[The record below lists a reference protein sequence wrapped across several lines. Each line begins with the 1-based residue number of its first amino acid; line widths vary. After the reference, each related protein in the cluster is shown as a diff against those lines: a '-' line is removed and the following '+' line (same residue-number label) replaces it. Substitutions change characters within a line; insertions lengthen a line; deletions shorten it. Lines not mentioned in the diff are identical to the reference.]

1 MHIWYAR
8 APEEQKLIHLA
19 QIERRALAQMN
30 LASKSVK
37 GSWLVFCVALLN
49 CSHTVSFLNAINYV
63 MAHSLLLPRRALCT
77 RVFNVT
83 SRSCD
88 LAAEAAAATKGL
100 LSLQPARVPEENAAA
115 QADQSANRLVP
126 PPKQKATEHSPSSA

>member
-1 MHIWYAR
+1 L
-8 APEEQKLIHLA
+8 P
-19 QIERRALAQMN
+19 
-30 LASKSVK
+30 
-37 GSWLVFCVALLN
+37 
-49 CSHTVSFLNAINYV
+49 FLNGINYV
-63 MAHSLLLPRRALCT
+63 MAHPLLLPRRALCT

-88 LAAEAAAATKGL
+88 LAAEAATKGL

-126 PPKQKATEHSPSSA
+126 PPKQKATEHSPSPLSTSQSATLLHLSCVTTHCWNFHQLLAGKMSELEQSLKKY